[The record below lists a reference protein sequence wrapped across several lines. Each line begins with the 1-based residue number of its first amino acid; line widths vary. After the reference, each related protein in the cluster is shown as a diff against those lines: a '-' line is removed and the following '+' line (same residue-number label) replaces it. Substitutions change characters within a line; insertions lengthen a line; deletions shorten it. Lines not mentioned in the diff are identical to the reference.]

1 VRGMTRTESANT
13 LLIWQ
18 FATVAF
24 FHSFLLLLGWRWPTP
39 IDAAML
45 IGGGVINIA
54 GQYFWTQA
62 LRLAPTSGVTPFY
75 YLTLVWAMVIGFVV
89 WGDVPSI
96 GLLAGSAIVVA
107 SGLFLFWREARMQ
120 RAIAAVPHASAQAR
134 LR

>member
-1 VRGMTRTESANT
+1 
-13 LLIWQ
+13 
-18 FATVAF
+18 
-24 FHSFLLLLGWRWPTP
+24 
-39 IDAAML
+39 
-45 IGGGVINIA
+45 
-54 GQYFWTQA
+54 
-62 LRLAPTSGVTPFY
+62 VTPFY

-120 RAIAAVPHASAQAR
+120 RAIAADSHAAAQAR